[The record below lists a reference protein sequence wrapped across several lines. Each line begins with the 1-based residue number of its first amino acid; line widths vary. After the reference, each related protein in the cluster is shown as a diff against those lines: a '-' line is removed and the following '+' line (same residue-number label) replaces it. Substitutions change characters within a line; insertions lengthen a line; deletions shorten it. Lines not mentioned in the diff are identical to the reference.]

1 LAASRQRG
9 EAVAEA
15 NGVVQGKWVIH
26 FTARHARDLC
36 NRSRLWAVC
45 PWSVRGR
52 LNDGGR
58 SGTFVFDSRSVDG
71 PGVGRCGY
79 PVAQMAATATR
90 SGDGRSARSTPNSNT
105 AKPSPKDCP
114 RTWNPSPNRATPANS
129 ATKTKKQSSGHDPS
143 AATDTVSRK
152 TTWGHRRGAPP
163 GGVPQGAGCRSLS
176 RWEASRS
183 SSSGIAPEG
192 TPSRS
197 VRHCRTTAVMT
208 GSGCTASNM

>member
-1 LAASRQRG
+1 VEPFAEPRDTRKLGDKDQ
-9 EAVAEA
+9 EAIE
-15 NGVVQGKWVIH
+15 
-26 FTARHARDLC
+26 
-36 NRSRLWAVC
+36 
-45 PWSVRGR
+45 
-52 LNDGGR
+52 
-58 SGTFVFDSRSVDG
+58 
-71 PGVGRCGY
+71 
-79 PVAQMAATATR
+79 
-90 SGDGRSARSTPNSNT
+90 
-105 AKPSPKDCP
+105 
-114 RTWNPSPNRATPANS
+114 RA
-129 ATKTKKQSSGHDPS
+129 DPS